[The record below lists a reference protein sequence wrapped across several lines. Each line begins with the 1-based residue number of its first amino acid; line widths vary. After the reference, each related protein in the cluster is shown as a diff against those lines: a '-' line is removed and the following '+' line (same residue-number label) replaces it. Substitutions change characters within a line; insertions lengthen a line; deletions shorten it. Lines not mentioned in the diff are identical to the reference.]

1 VRRLIHGI
9 ADDYQRA
16 FRVKRIVTYVA
27 GQRRYINID
36 CSLTKQISVEEADRI
51 ASQIE
56 EQIKEHFVETN
67 VTVHLE
73 PS

>member
-1 VRRLIHGI
+1 V
-9 ADDYQRA
+9 

-36 CSLTKQISVEEADRI
+36 CSLTKPISVEEADRI
-51 ASQIE
+51 VSQIE
-56 EQIKEHFVETN
+56 EQIKERFVETN